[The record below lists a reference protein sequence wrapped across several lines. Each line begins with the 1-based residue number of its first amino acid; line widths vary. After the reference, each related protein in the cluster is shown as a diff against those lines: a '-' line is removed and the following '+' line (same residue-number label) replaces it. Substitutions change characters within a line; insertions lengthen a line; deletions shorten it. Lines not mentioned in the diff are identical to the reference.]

1 MRQGTRARRAFALL
15 AAGAAL
21 GVAGC
26 GGDDEETT
34 TTTSSVETTT
44 GATGASGATGAEG
57 AGGTYTAE
65 GVEAAF
71 EDEGYAINDATD
83 AALTT
88 PPPEAAISLVEKG
101 ETFANGTA
109 YVFKDEKDA
118 KEAEQNLTPSGNLDR
133 IVLGNVVVEASTEP
147 NEGFPTAQEMAD
159 IVEQSG

>member
-101 ETFANGTA
+101 ETVSHGTA
-109 YVFKDEKDA
+109 YIFKDSA
-118 KEAEQNLTPSGNLDR
+118 EAEEAEKNSTSGGLDH
-133 IVLGNVVVEASTEP
+133 VVVGNVLVETSTDQF
-147 NEGFPTAQEMAD
+147 EGFPTAQEMAD